1 MCIFHLSYPYIF
13 EYKDNFYLIPETHE
27 KKRLEIWKSIKF
39 PYKWKLHKTIL
50 QGLKIADTSI
60 IKYRGN
66 YWVFANISND
76 EYNDFT
82 SELHISQ
89 AIILYLIS

>member
-1 MCIFHLSYPYIF
+1 M
-13 EYKDNFYLIPETHE
+13 
-27 KKRLEIWKSIKF
+27 EINKIS
-39 PYKWKLHKTIL
+39 KLHKTIL

-82 SELHISQ
+82 SELHIYK
-89 AIILYLIS
+89 ANNPLLDKLIPL